1 MEFFI
6 IVFLIMFIKEQLS
19 YFFPT
24 KEQKY
29 WEQNLKESQKSI
41 EEMKRKTYLIL
52 IWAMICLALKCL
64 I

>member
-24 KEQKY
+24 KRE
-29 WEQNLKESQKSI
+29 KEIAKWAEESRKNI
-41 EEMKRKTYLIL
+41 EEMKRKTYEHFHRNDR
-52 IWAMICLALKCL
+52 
-64 I
+64 